1 MASCFLDLGTITN
14 YLMVDC
20 LILLNRENLLKK
32 EVSPKVVIRN
42 TLVTT
47 FGLKRNEYSS
57 VFSNVILLDNL
68 FES

>member
-1 MASCFLDLGTITN
+1 
-14 YLMVDC
+14 MVDY